1 MKSSASL
8 LSVAAAALVLCNLP
22 TPTDAFILA
31 PPIPRFQQTPS
42 YSSSTTS
49 LSSSKEEADK
59 LRQKAASLR
68 EQASLLESS
77 LNRPL
82 PPSSSQPNDNDSNSQ
97 QRKSLKNKRILIT
110 GANGRLGSMI
120 TRHLLRSHPELS
132 EVIAAVH
139 YIGSATTRGYG
150 RLSYEVG
157 AEDGIGSIGPV
168 WSEDR
173 DATFTFDRETMGGYN
188 LDKLRV
194 VEVELLN
201 PTQVR
206 TITEN
211 VDAIIYCAT
220 DFEGN
225 RPRAVASLNA
235 ALLFR
240 AVADPLKGRVEIEGV
255 RNCLEGLKSA
265 ITDRRYRDNLAGR
278 TSSSTGSSKGPTQ
291 FVLISCTPDAFGEF
305 ETPFGEFNG
314 LKRQSEYI
322 VNEFP
327 SITHTVLQMGR
338 YDERVEEGLEIYHE
352 EALDDTEIVDGV
364 VCAKKAEGGKER
376 SIWDDGVERRINRRD
391 AARAAVEAL
400 LDDDLENRK
409 VQCYTYRR

>member
-1 MKSSASL
+1 
-8 LSVAAAALVLCNLP
+8 
-22 TPTDAFILA
+22 
-31 PPIPRFQQTPS
+31 
-42 YSSSTTS
+42 
-49 LSSSKEEADK
+49 
-59 LRQKAASLR
+59 
-68 EQASLLESS
+68 
-77 LNRPL
+77 
-82 PPSSSQPNDNDSNSQ
+82 
-97 QRKSLKNKRILIT
+97 
-110 GANGRLGSMI
+110 
-120 TRHLLRSHPELS
+120 
-132 EVIAAVH
+132 
-139 YIGSATTRGYG
+139 
-150 RLSYEVG
+150 
-157 AEDGIGSIGPV
+157 
-168 WSEDR
+168 
-173 DATFTFDRETMGGYN
+173 
-188 LDKLRV
+188 
-194 VEVELLN
+194 
-201 PTQVR
+201 
-206 TITEN
+206 
-211 VDAIIYCAT
+211 
-220 DFEGN
+220 
-225 RPRAVASLNA
+225 
-235 ALLFR
+235 
-240 AVADPLKGRVEIEGV
+240 VADPLKGRVEIEGV

-376 SIWDDGVERRINRRD
+376 SIWADGVERRINRRD